1 MNTFL
6 DWWSQHLGLGLE
18 SKDLDFFQ
26 ISLRGIVVF
35 AAALIMVRLSD
46 RRSLSK
52 KSPFD
57 ILLIVILAS
66 VLSRAINGSSTFFS
80 TIGGAAVIVALHR
93 LLAFLSCRWPGMTK
107 LIKGHPAILVRN
119 GQWQRANM
127 RQQDISTE
135 DVLED
140 MRLNAQVDELEK
152 IRIARLEVSG
162 DISFILTAEKT

>member
-1 MNTFL
+1 
-6 DWWSQHLGLGLE
+6 
-18 SKDLDFFQ
+18 
-26 ISLRGIVVF
+26 
-35 AAALIMVRLSD
+35 
-46 RRSLSK
+46 
-52 KSPFD
+52 
-57 ILLIVILAS
+57 
-66 VLSRAINGSSTFFS
+66 
-80 TIGGAAVIVALHR
+80 
-93 LLAFLSCRWPGMTK
+93 MTK

-162 DISFILTAEKT
+162 DISFILTEEKT